1 MAKQQHGINDGY
13 RGSVGTVIGY
23 QWRDVW
29 CLRSRPVRVRNP
41 RTPQQQAGRSV
52 FGIVSSLAA
61 GFSTALRLGLQQ
73 ESRRQGM
80 TARNLFVRLNRPAV
94 TLTDDGVEVD
104 YPSFAVAAGPVAPVA
119 FDAAAVDGLSVVVP
133 FDRNPLH
140 LRTDSADEVYLFA
153 WCPEAGA
160 GVLSQ
165 PVFRRCREVR
175 VDLPA
180 NWAGLE
186 FHLYG
191 FVVDY
196 AGRASVSS
204 YIAVNQHDS
213 NLHKTFKYQN
223 NNKIQGLST
232 ECHSNDSDF
241 NTENRQNAPVLT
253 WNSTCS
259 EKNIVHYSIDNQSKE
274 KKSEIF
280 LKKYLVGS
288 EKDCTFAPVFVK
300 KTREH

>member
-133 FDRNPLH
+133 FERNPLH
-140 LRTDSADEVYLFA
+140 LRTDSADEVYRLTARLQKLLNNRETSFA
-153 WCPEAGA
+153 ALLTGFYGESLQTSGA
-160 GVLSQ
+160 MLDSASDLVLDTYHMLDKLD
-165 PVFRRCREVR
+165 VIY
-175 VDLPA
+175 
-180 NWAGLE
+180 NT
-186 FHLYG
+186 FHY
-191 FVVDY
+191 D
-196 AGRASVSS
+196 
-204 YIAVNQHDS
+204 
-213 NLHKTFKYQN
+213 
-223 NNKIQGLST
+223 
-232 ECHSNDSDF
+232 
-241 NTENRQNAPVLT
+241 
-253 WNSTCS
+253 
-259 EKNIVHYSIDNQSKE
+259 
-274 KKSEIF
+274 
-280 LKKYLVGS
+280 
-288 EKDCTFAPVFVK
+288 
-300 KTREH
+300 